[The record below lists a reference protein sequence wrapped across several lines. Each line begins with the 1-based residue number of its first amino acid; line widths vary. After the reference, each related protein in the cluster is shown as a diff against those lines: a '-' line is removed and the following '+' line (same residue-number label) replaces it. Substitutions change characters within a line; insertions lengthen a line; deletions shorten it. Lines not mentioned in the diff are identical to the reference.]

1 MLKEQKAVVELIGS
15 LVLGRTADISR
26 VEYFPQK
33 PAFPQGEM
41 QQKFPRATPESQG
54 ISSAWLAGMIEELSE
69 SKAGDIHQFL
79 AVKGGHVICECSFS
93 PYRRGIWHI
102 THSLCK
108 SITGMAVGMLISE
121 EKLSLDDRLVDIF
134 KSRQNLF
141 SIFRQRDITIR
152 HLLTMT
158 SGVSFNETGAVAGSD
173 WVKGFLEAGIHDSPG
188 TKFEYNSMNT
198 YMLSAA
204 VTEITGETMMEYL
217 RPRLWEPLG
226 ITKVFWETCPKGVT
240 KGGWGLFLTPE
251 DAAKLGWLYRCKGIW
266 NGQQIVAPEWIEES
280 VKKQIDTVGDGNAC
294 GYGYQIWP
302 KKREGSFNFNGM
314 LGQNVLVYPD
324 LDLVI
329 VTNAGSSEI
338 FQEGTV
344 METLE
349 RYIDRLSPGMGPISE
364 NAEAARRLGA
374 VIRNVEAASG
384 TVSLIGQGGWRS
396 RKPSAKCRSKNWR
409 LDAGSGAS
417 DMGIRN
423 GLAGIRELM
432 RLAEGRVYIM
442 DNDSVGFFPLMMQVF
457 HNNYTEGIK
466 KLWFTSEN
474 GRLWMEFTEGEEDKK
489 VEIGMGAPCISE
501 VTEHEEPY
509 LAAITGTTARDED
522 GRLVLKLDISFIE
535 EAARRTCRIYFEDK
549 KIELRF
555 NETPGKAVILN
566 GIAGIMQDAGS
577 RLKWADKKD
586 GKGARLIQ
594 RVMESSIA
602 PIIYGNEE
610 TAEAEQE
617 ESVEN

>member
-15 LVLGRTADISR
+15 LVLGKTADISR

-33 PAFPQGEM
+33 PAFPQGEL

-54 ISSAWLAGMIEELSE
+54 ISSDWLSGMIEELSA
-69 SKAGDIHQFL
+69 SRTGDIHQFM
-79 AVKGGHVICECSFS
+79 AVKGGHVICECGFA
-93 PYRRGIWHI
+93 PYKRGIWHI

-108 SITGMAVGMLISE
+108 SITGMAIGMLIAE
-121 EKLSLDDRLVDIF
+121 GKLSLDDHLIDIF
-134 KSRQNLF
+134 KNRQNLF
-141 SIFRQRDITIR
+141 SFLRQRDITIR
-152 HLLTMT
+152 HLLTMA

-188 TKFEYNSMNT
+188 TKFEYNSMNS
-198 YMLSAA
+198 YMLSAV
-204 VTEITGETMMEYL
+204 VTEITGETMMDYL

-226 ITKVFWETCPKGVT
+226 ITKVFWETCPKGIT

-251 DAAKLGWLYRCKGIW
+251 DAAKLGWLYRCKGVW
-266 NGQQIVAPEWIEES
+266 NGQQIIAQEWIEES
-280 VKKQIDTVGDGNAC
+280 VKKQIDTDEDGGSC

-338 FQEGTV
+338 FQEGAV
-344 METLE
+344 MGILE
-349 RYIDRLSPGMGPISE
+349 KYIGKLSPGAGPLQE
-364 NAEAARRLGA
+364 DLEAARHLKA
-374 VIRNVEAASG
+374 VIRSAEAASG
-384 TVSLIGQGGWRS
+384 GVSLIEQGGWKN
-396 RKPSAKCRSKNWR
+396 RKPSGRYCRR
-409 LDAGSGAS
+409 ERRAGSDRYAADLTG
-417 DMGIRN
+417 RN
-423 GLAGIRELM
+423 VQAGIRDLM
-432 RLAEGRVYIM
+432 HMAEGRRYIM
-442 DNDSVGFFPLMMQVF
+442 DSGSVGFFPLMMQVF
-457 HNNYTEGIK
+457 HNNYTDGIK

-489 VEIGMGAPCISE
+489 IEIGIGRAC
-501 VTEHEEPY
+501 VTEITEHGEPY
-509 LAAITGTTARDED
+509 LAAVTGTIARDED
-522 GRLVLKLDISFIE
+522 ERLVLKLDISFLE

-555 NETPGKAVILN
+555 NEAPGKVVILN
-566 GIAGIMQDAGS
+566 GLAGIMQDAGS
-577 RLKWADKKD
+577 KLKWSDKKD

-602 PIIYGNEE
+602 PIIYGSEE
-610 TAEAEQE
+610 TAETEQE

>member
-15 LVLGRTADISR
+15 LVLGKTADISR

-33 PAFPQGEM
+33 PAFPQGEL

-54 ISSAWLAGMIEELSE
+54 ISSDWLSGMIGELSE
-69 SKAGDIHQFL
+69 SKTGDIHQFM
-79 AVKGGHVICECSFS
+79 AVKGGHVICECGFA
-93 PYRRGIWHI
+93 PYKRGIWHI

-108 SITGMAVGMLISE
+108 SITGMAVGMLITE
-121 EKLSLDDRLVDIF
+121 GKLSLDDHLIDIF
-134 KSRQNLF
+134 KNRQNLF
-141 SIFRQRDITIR
+141 SFLRQRDITIR
-152 HLLTMT
+152 HLLTMA

-188 TKFEYNSMNT
+188 TKFEYNSMNS
-198 YMLSAA
+198 YMLSAV
-204 VTEITGETMMEYL
+204 VTEITGETMMDYL

-226 ITKVFWETCPKGVT
+226 ITKVFWETCPKGIT

-251 DAAKLGWLYRCKGIW
+251 DAAKLGWLYRCKGVW
-266 NGQQIVAPEWIEES
+266 NGQQIIAQEWVEES
-280 VKKQIDTVGDGNAC
+280 VKKQIDTDEDGSSC

-338 FQEGTV
+338 FQEGAV
-344 METLE
+344 MGILE
-349 RYIDRLSPGMGPISE
+349 KYIGKLCPGAGPLKE
-364 NAEAARRLGA
+364 DLEAARHLKA
-374 VIRNVEAASG
+374 VIRSAEAASG
-384 TVSLIGQGGWRS
+384 GVSLIEQGGWKNK
-396 RKPSAKCRSKNWR
+396 KPSGRYCRR
-409 LDAGSGAS
+409 ERRAGCDRYAADLNG
-417 DMGIRN
+417 RN
-423 GLAGIRELM
+423 VQAGIRDLM
-432 RLAEGRVYIM
+432 HMAEGRRYIM
-442 DNDSVGFFPLMMQVF
+442 DSSSVGFFPLMMQVF
-457 HNNYTEGIK
+457 HNNYTDGIK

-489 VEIGMGAPCISE
+489 IEIGIGRAC
-501 VTEHEEPY
+501 VTEITEHGEPY
-509 LAAITGTTARDED
+509 LAAVTGTMARDED
-522 GRLVLKLDISFIE
+522 ERLVLKLDISFLE

-555 NETPGKAVILN
+555 NEAPGKVVILN
-566 GIAGIMQDAGS
+566 GLAGIMQDAGS
-577 RLKWADKKD
+577 KLKWSDKKD

-602 PIIYGNEE
+602 PIIYGSEE
-610 TAEAEQE
+610 TAETEQE